1 MPVLSFHAL
10 RSSPSFVKW
19 FWFPTCMTF
28 EICTHQTLHCPNSGE
43 EGRVPQ
49 RPCTN
54 LRHTPA
60 FEQQRCCTLSLLPQ
74 PMLRQ
79 EGRRGC
85 ELVFLGS
92 FGQESSPS
100 RSHCSSIQNT
110 KEERPTTC
118 VAEKPQTRAPS
129 CVQCSLL
136 LVLFHWFILLG
147 RI

>member
-1 MPVLSFHAL
+1 MPELSFHVFQC
-10 RSSPSFVKW
+10 SPSFVKW
-19 FWFPTCMTF
+19 FWFLTCMTF
-28 EICTHQTLHCPNSGE
+28 EVFCTTLHSPNLGG

-54 LRHTPA
+54 LRHTPT
-60 FEQQRCCTLSLLPQ
+60 FEQQSCCTLSLLPL
-74 PMLRQ
+74 PMLHQ
-79 EGRRGC
+79 ERRRGC

-100 RSHCSSIQNT
+100 SSHCSSVQNT

-118 VAEKPQTRAPS
+118 AAEKPQTRAPS

-147 RI
+147 RV